1 MNKIIIIGRLGADVE
16 LKYTQAGVP
25 VANFNVATDE
35 SYTDQQ
41 GNKVEKTEW
50 HRVTVF
56 QRQAENCAQYIGK
69 GSLVC
74 VEGSIQ
80 TRQWQDQNGQQ
91 RYTTEIK
98 AQRVQFLSTRSENQ
112 QQQQQQQQGAQPQQ
126 NAGQQAP
133 AQQRQQAPAQGGGFN
148 GPANNTAPAFP
159 SEVGGMDDVPFS
171 SEV

>member
-1 MNKIIIIGRLGADVE
+1 MNKVIIIGRLGADVE
-16 LKYTQAGVP
+16 LRYTQAGAP
-25 VANFNVATDE
+25 VANFSVATDE

-50 HRVTVF
+50 HRIIVF

-98 AQRVQFLSTRSENQ
+98 AQRVQFLSTRSDGQ
-112 QQQQQQQQGAQPQQ
+112 QQQPQQGAQPQQ
-126 NAGQQAP
+126 NTRQAP
-133 AQQRQQAPAQGGGFN
+133 AQQRQQAPAPGGGFN

>member
-1 MNKIIIIGRLGADVE
+1 MNKVIIIGRLGADVE

-25 VANFNVATDE
+25 VANFSVATDE

-112 QQQQQQQQGAQPQQ
+112 QQQQQQRQAAPQ
-126 NAGQQAP
+126 
-133 AQQRQQAPAQGGGFN
+133 QQRQQAPAQGGGFN